1 MSVHVLSKLES
12 NNRVITIVIVAYQLN
27 STIVYLYF
35 RKTYTKNTAAAS
47 FHFSATIIKHHQKKN
62 ATLNHIFSEL
72 VSSRI

>member
-35 RKTYTKNTAAAS
+35 RKTYTKDTAAAS
-47 FHFSATIIKHHQKKN
+47 FHFSATIIKHHQKKK
-62 ATLNHIFSEL
+62 TQL
-72 VSSRI
+72 